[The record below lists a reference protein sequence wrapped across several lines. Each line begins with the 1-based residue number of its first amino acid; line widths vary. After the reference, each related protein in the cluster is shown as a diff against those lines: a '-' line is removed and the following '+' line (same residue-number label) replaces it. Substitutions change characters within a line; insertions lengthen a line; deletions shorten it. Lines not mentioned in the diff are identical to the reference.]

1 MEGSFAPNCSKG
13 NEYEAAL
20 AAFIVSS
27 MSNGLSGS
35 TDCGNSIR
43 SMLDLKIHFPLT
55 SVCLSIAICNI
66 NITLPT
72 VCMFLNILQ
81 VKVGI

>member
-1 MEGSFAPNCSKG
+1 MSSWKGHLHPNVQR
-13 NEYEAAL
+13 NEHETVL
-20 AAFIVSS
+20 VAFIVCS
-27 MSNGLSGS
+27 MSNRLSGS
-35 TDCGNSIR
+35 TVCGNSIR
-43 SMLDLKIHFPLT
+43 SMLDLKNHFPF
-55 SVCLSIAICNI
+55 ICNI